1 MQNKYD
7 TNVTLGD
14 NSSLT
19 YIVKNIN
26 PGTTVLEFGPATGY
40 MTKYLK
46 EEAGCHVYIVEIDKD
61 AFEKAILYA
70 ENGIC
75 GNAEDYEWYDKFY
88 DIQFDYI
95 TFSDVLEHL
104 VNPWK
109 TLKFAANLLK
119 KDTGRVLISIPN
131 IGHNAVLID
140 LFNDKF
146 KYRETGI
153 MDNTHLRFF
162 THDSMIE
169 MFHKCGLYIVNEDAV
184 IFNLEYAGFG
194 NSKEDV
200 SENVWNELLLR
211 KYGFVNQF
219 LFTLSNNKETVE
231 AQKKPKP
238 SYELALYYTK
248 DTEYYEEQKILGDV
262 YIDNGLFYAE
272 ILFGKKLEIKQM
284 MINLFPFSGVLYDMK
299 IESDIQIES
308 IRPINGMIDEGAYC
322 FWGNEIKVLLEYT
335 SIQYPK
341 YVRVC
346 GKLRTVQTKQLGKVI
361 MRMEN
366 EQNRKVVQEELEIQ
380 RLNHVIEDKLLIIHE
395 LGQTIADKEKR
406 LEEKE
411 QSLREQTKFLEEMNE
426 QIEAQEKAL
435 QEKEGILKKRTE
447 DLKSCSKLLEEKS
460 LVVETQAKVLAEKEA
475 LTTKLIFERKKMQ
488 EDYEQERKKQ
498 SDLLEQKIM
507 QIEAQGKKLE
517 ENETFIARIKATK
530 WFRIFGKRI
539 LMDK

>member
-1 MQNKYD
+1 
-7 TNVTLGD
+7 
-14 NSSLT
+14 
-19 YIVKNIN
+19 
-26 PGTTVLEFGPATGY
+26 
-40 MTKYLK
+40 
-46 EEAGCHVYIVEIDKD
+46 
-61 AFEKAILYA
+61 
-70 ENGIC
+70 
-75 GNAEDYEWYDKFY
+75 
-88 DIQFDYI
+88 
-95 TFSDVLEHL
+95 
-104 VNPWK
+104 
-109 TLKFAANLLK
+109 
-119 KDTGRVLISIPN
+119 
-131 IGHNAVLID
+131 
-140 LFNDKF
+140 
-146 KYRETGI
+146 

-335 SIQYPK
+335 SIQDPK

-411 QSLREQTKFLEEMNE
+411 QSLREQTKFIDEMNE
-426 QIEAQEKAL
+426 QIEAQ
-435 QEKEGILKKRTE
+435 
-447 DLKSCSKLLEEKS
+447 
-460 LVVETQAKVLAEKEA
+460 
-475 LTTKLIFERKKMQ
+475 
-488 EDYEQERKKQ
+488 
-498 SDLLEQKIM
+498 
-507 QIEAQGKKLE
+507 
-517 ENETFIARIKATK
+517 
-530 WFRIFGKRI
+530 
-539 LMDK
+539 